1 MNQPRRI
8 IVNWRSPQSRQIMP
22 VAELRV
28 HGPDGPYELGYL
40 EGVRDALRVGF
51 HAFPSFPD
59 LEARYEAKELFAFF
73 QNRVM
78 PRSRP
83 DFPAYAAALGLDP
96 AEGGFDVAELLGR
109 GRGLRET
116 DRIETVLVPTQNPD
130 DGGYST
136 HFLVRAVRHVDG
148 AEDAASQLRAGDL
161 LRTEIDANNP
171 VNPRARKLAADAGV
185 VGYLPDYLVAELDAL
200 ERAGA
205 EPRFVVERVNP
216 PPMPAHHRILVRLE
230 ADWPEGHRPL
240 DAPAFQP
247 FSADSAVA

>member
-1 MNQPRRI
+1 
-8 IVNWRSPQSRQIMP
+8 MP

-40 EGVRDALRVGF
+40 EGVRAALEIGF

-83 DFPAYAAALGLDP
+83 DFPTYAAALGLDP

-116 DRIETVLVPTQNPD
+116 DRIETVLVPRQDPAH
-130 DGGYST
+130 GRYVT
-136 HFLVRAVRHVDG
+136 HFLVRAVRHVES
-148 AEDAASQLRAGDL
+148 AEAVASELEAGDR
-161 LRTEIDANNP
+161 LRPQIDADNP
-171 VNPRARKLAADAGV
+171 VNPRARKLVADSGV
-185 VGYLPDYLVAELDAL
+185 VGYLPDYLVDELDAL
-200 ERAGA
+200 ELAGS
-205 EPRFVVERVNP
+205 EPSLVVERVNP
-216 PPMPAHHRILVRLE
+216 PPMPAHHRVLVRLE

-240 DAPAFQP
+240 NAPPFRP